1 MKYLLITGSY
11 RSGTTYLYKALNNN
25 KKIEILY
32 QPAIKLFKYLDLVV
46 RKKLKKKNI

>member
-25 KKIEILY
+25 KNIDILY
-32 QPAIKLFKYLDLVV
+32 QPSIKIFKYLDLEI
-46 RKKLKKKNI
+46 RKF